1 MVHALGQLSLLSGW
15 LPVVILVLGALALGW
30 LLLRRDRRHLLRTVP
45 VVLAAALVLTIVL
58 RYIVQNVWR
67 PFPDALPL
75 PIYAS
80 VGVGLLGVLLAGPR
94 LRHARGW
101 CSRGLT
107 VLTVLVVVVAATAQ
121 VNHFFRAY
129 PTVAAAVGKAPM
141 NEVPF
146 SSVPGPQTGAVSGT
160 PLSSSWTA
168 PDGMPAAGEI
178 TAVSIPATVSGF
190 TARPARVYLPPAYLA
205 SPRPVLPVLVL
216 LAGQP
221 GAPDD
226 WVTFGGIIALLDGYA
241 AAHQGLSPVVVMA
254 DATGSEL
261 ANPLCLDS
269 NLGKVQTYLSVDVPA
284 WVKTNLQVRQ
294 DAAGWGVAGSSYGGT
309 CSLQLA
315 VNHPEVFP
323 TFVDI
328 SGQAAPTLGDAQ
340 RTLDAAFG
348 GDGAKFA
355 AVNPLDLMVANR
367 YPGLAGAFTVGS
379 NDGQYRPQ
387 QQQVFAAAQG
397 AGMTVHFTEV
407 PGGHDWGGWRAGLQA
422 SLDFLG
428 ARLGI
433 TA

>member
-1 MVHALGQLSLLSGW
+1 MHALGELSLISGW
-15 LPVVILVLGALALGW
+15 LPVVLIVAGALALGW
-30 LLLRRDRRHLLRTVP
+30 LLLRRDRRHLQRTVP
-45 VVLAAALVLTIVL
+45 VVLAAALLLTIGL
-58 RYIVQNVWR
+58 RYVVEGVWR

-80 VGVGLLGVLLAGPR
+80 VGVGVLGVLLAGPR
-94 LRHARGW
+94 LWHARGW
-101 CSRGLT
+101 RSRGLT
-107 VLTVLVVVVAATAQ
+107 VLTVLVVVLAASAQ

-129 PTVAAAVGKAPM
+129 PTVAAAIGKAPT

-146 SSVPGPQTGAVSGT
+146 SSIPGRQTGTVSGT
-160 PLSSSWTA
+160 PLSSVWKA
-168 PDGMPAAGEI
+168 PVGMPSAGEI

-190 TARPARVYLPPAYLA
+190 TARPARVYLPPAYRA

-226 WVTFGGIIALLDGYA
+226 WVTFGGVIALLDGYA
-241 AAHQGLSPVVVMA
+241 AAHHGLTPVVVMA

-284 WVKTNLQVRQ
+284 WVKANLQVSQ
-294 DAAGWGVAGSSYGGT
+294 DAASWGVAGSSYGGT

-328 SGQAAPTLGDAQ
+328 SGQSAPTLGDAQ
-340 RTLDAAFG
+340 RTIDAAFG

-367 YPGLAGAFTVGS
+367 YPGLSGAFTVGS
-379 NDGQYRPQ
+379 TDGQYRPQ
-387 QQQVFAAAQG
+387 QQQVFAAARD
-397 AGMTVHFTEV
+397 AGMSVHFTEV

-422 SLDFLG
+422 TLDFIG